1 MDKSNENKLITEK
14 IKTRAQDILE
24 TNWGMKKP
32 AAFEPNSTKALKVI
46 SGELIPISI
55 GEKQIQMNQE
65 KIADFCI
72 VANELGLLQDFEKKY
87 TDP

>member
-1 MDKSNENKLITEK
+1 MDKSNENKLNTEK

-24 TNWGMKKP
+24 TNWGMKKS

-87 TDP
+87 TDA